1 MPTSDRPVWPA
12 TKISPP
18 RPTALVTRAR
28 LVTALNNVVDS
39 GQVMFVMAPGGS
51 GKTMLLTDWARQASV
66 LVAWYAIDVADR
78 DMRRLVAGI
87 CASVERV
94 APGTT
99 TEALASLENGNPEV
113 AAINALFAAL
123 DDRPLALVLDD
134 FHHLASLPAA
144 LTLLDHILYLRP
156 PSLTPIILSR
166 SVPPFGF
173 AAHAAFDKVAG
184 IGREDLQFDA
194 DEAVDLLTVH
204 GLAAGAVA
212 PLVRRSGGWAAG
224 LLLLARTAPTG
235 PILLRARGDALMERL
250 GDEIVASLPE
260 KMRAFLLHSA
270 ALGQATVEQANAIL
284 GRDDSARLYADIA
297 ARGLF
302 LDQAEDIYRYHDL
315 FAEYLVGALKATQ
328 PTLLFEIRRAAAAW
342 WATRGDVARGL
353 GLLAQIEDWEGLA
366 AMLERERREL
376 WERGLGGS
384 ILAYVEMLPPAYHT
398 PPLLVLSG
406 YARIQRAEYAEALDL
421 ADKGMAAAGDDEEW
435 LSASLLRVQALV
447 YAVRDDEAVR
457 SADAALAVAQR
468 IGQERAINYLREMR
482 GTAHLRRGRLF
493 DGRADLAAALAF
505 QEREGD
511 EADQARVIFNW
522 ATQLIGIGQT
532 RDAADLLQ
540 RVRTLCHALPETAP
554 MVANIHNSR
563 ALLCLLT
570 GELDVAR
577 EQAGKACDL
586 ARGRHPYIE
595 CWAMSTLARV
605 CLDADDLAAAERLS
619 EEAQALAD
627 RLDSTDTL
635 NDVLRTRISIALW
648 RRDRSGARR
657 LLDDAEPL
665 AATPADKALL
675 VYLDGLLALRSN
687 AHARAAQLLERAY
700 VTLSDLNYPHHA
712 ARACLLRAES
722 LFAIGAIREVEETLN
737 RLGDLVIPPAAEEY
751 LRPMTRLARRVFA
764 QHRALRRLRRD
775 TRNLLER
782 LGSDLKA
789 KTVLRM
795 VSSSRSDAAAS
806 SPALPALW
814 LSPFGQG
821 RLRLDGDE
829 IDVSMLPPKAR
840 ELLFWAAHIGRPVK
854 RTEILAALWD
864 DEAALASFWDA
875 GRHLRRVLGAD
886 AWGPTGGAYVL
897 RCAIDDAGRHFDR
910 ACEAAIGGASPTERL
925 TAAERALALYGDG
938 GYLEWCDSLW
948 CTIEREH
955 VARQALQVVSL
966 LIEFYRQSNRTEDA
980 IAVARAA
987 VVRDPTEDFLCV
999 ALMQLLIDADKA
1011 EDAVEE
1017 YHRYRSRLLDDYGVE
1032 PSDDVLRLAE
1042 AAVASLQARSDISRF
1057 SATTG

>member
-1 MPTSDRPVWPA
+1 MSDRPAWPA

-18 RPTALVTRAR
+18 RPTALVTRTR

-51 GKTMLLTDWARQASV
+51 GKTMLLTDWAGQASIS
-66 LVAWYAIDVADR
+66 VAWYAIDVADR
-78 DMRRLVAGI
+78 DTRRLVAGI

-99 TEALASLENGNPEV
+99 TGALASLENGDPEV

-123 DDRPLALVLDD
+123 ADRPLALVLDD

-144 LTLLDHILYLRP
+144 LALLDHILYLRP

-184 IGREDLQFDA
+184 IGREDLQFDV
-194 DEAVDLLTVH
+194 DEAEDLLSVH
-204 GLAAGAVA
+204 GLEAGAVA

-235 PILLRARGDALMERL
+235 PLLLRARADALMGHL
-250 GDEIVASLPE
+250 GDEIVAALPE
-260 KMRAFLLHSA
+260 TMRAFLLHSA
-270 ALGQATVEQANAIL
+270 ALGQATAEQADAIL

-302 LDQAEDIYRYHDL
+302 LDQTEDIYRYHDL

-328 PTLLFEIRRAAAAW
+328 PALLFEIRRAAATW
-342 WATRGDVARGL
+342 WTMRGDVPRGL
-353 GLLAQIEDWEGLA
+353 GLLAQIEDWEGLT

-435 LSASLLRVQALV
+435 LSAALLRVQALV
-447 YAVRDDEAVR
+447 YAVRDDEAIR
-457 SADAALAVAQR
+457 STDAAIAVAQR
-468 IGQERAINYLREMR
+468 IGQERAVNYLREMR
-482 GTAHLRRGRLF
+482 GTAHLRRGHPF
-493 DGRADLAAALAF
+493 DGRADLAAALTF

-511 EADQARVIFNW
+511 DSGQARVLFNW
-522 ATQLIGIGQT
+522 ATQLIGTGQT
-532 RDAADLLQ
+532 RDAANLLQ
-540 RVRTLCHALPETAP
+540 RARALCHALPETAP
-554 MVANIHNSR
+554 MAANIHNSR

-605 CLDADDLAAAERLS
+605 CLDAGDLAEAERLS
-619 EEAQALAD
+619 GEAEALAE
-627 RLDSTDTL
+627 RLDSADTL
-635 NDVLRTRISIALW
+635 NDVLRTRIAIALW
-648 RRDRSGARR
+648 RRDRSAARR
-657 LLDDAEPL
+657 LLDDAEPR

-675 VYLDGLLALRSN
+675 LFLDGLLALRSN
-687 AHARAAQLLERAY
+687 THARAAQLLERAS
-700 VTLSDLNYPHHA
+700 VALSDLNHPHHA
-712 ARACLLRAES
+712 ARACLLRAEA
-722 LFAIGAIREVEETLN
+722 LLAIGAVRDVEETLN
-737 RLGDLVIPPAAEEY
+737 RLSDLVVPPAAEEY
-751 LRPMTRLARRVFA
+751 LRPITRFARRVFA

-775 TRNLLER
+775 TRDLLER
-782 LGSDLKA
+782 LSGDPKVKVA
-789 KTVLRM
+789 LRV
-795 VSSSRSDAAAS
+795 VSSSYPDAAVP
-806 SPALPALW
+806 SPLVAPTLSV
-814 LSPFGQG
+814 SPFGKG
-821 RLRLDGDE
+821 WLLLDGDE
-829 IDVSMLPPKAR
+829 IDGSVFPPKAR
-840 ELLFWAAHIGRPVK
+840 ELLFWAAHSGRPVK
-854 RTEILAALWD
+854 RGEILAALWD
-864 DEAALASFWDA
+864 DEAPLALFWDA
-875 GRHLRRVLGAD
+875 GRHLRRVLGVD
-886 AWGPTGGAYVL
+886 AWGPKGGEYVL
-897 RCAIDDAGRHFDR
+897 RCVIDDAGWHFDR
-910 ACEAAIGGASPTERL
+910 ACEVALGRQGGAERL
-925 TAAERALALYGDG
+925 VAAERALALYGDG
-938 GYLEWCDSLW
+938 GYLEWCDSFW

-955 VARQALQVVSL
+955 AARQARQVVSV
-966 LIEFYRQSNRTEDA
+966 LIELYRQANRVEDA
-980 IAVARAA
+980 ISVARAA
-987 VVRDPTEDFLCV
+987 SVREPTEDFLCA
-999 ALMQLLIDADKA
+999 ALMQLLIDAGKA
-1011 EDAVEE
+1011 KDAVEE
-1017 YHRYRSRLLDDYGVE
+1017 HHRYRSRLLNDYGVE

-1042 AAVASLQARSDISRF
+1042 AAVASLQARSDISRS